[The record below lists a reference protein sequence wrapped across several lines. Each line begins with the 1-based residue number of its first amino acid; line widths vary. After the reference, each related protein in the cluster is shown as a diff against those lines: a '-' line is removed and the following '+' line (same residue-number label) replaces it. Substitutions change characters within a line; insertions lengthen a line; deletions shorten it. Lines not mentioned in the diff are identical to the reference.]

1 MATDQLSSTPNRLL
15 PLGVVTFLFTDIEG
29 STRLL
34 QRLGDAYGEVLR
46 THHRLLRNS
55 FGAHG
60 GVEVDTEG
68 DAFFVSF
75 ASPQSAI
82 AAAVE
87 AQRALHAY
95 PWPHGRPVSVRMGL
109 HTGEPLVVD
118 HQYVGMDVHRAA
130 RICSAAHGGQ
140 VLISGRLRD
149 LVRDHVSTGVSFRD
163 LGQHWLKDL
172 AEPEQLVQLEI
183 DGLPRTFPPLK
194 CLRPPTNLPQRAT
207 ALIGRRRE
215 KADLHAL
222 VVDSGSRLVTV
233 TGPGGAG
240 KTRLAAAAALE
251 MIDEF
256 PHGVHFVDLT
266 DVGKADLVLPSVA
279 RVLRVPLEGYE
290 SAHEAVTG
298 HIGDKQMLLV
308 LDNFEQVLDGAPA
321 AADLLLACPN
331 LHVMVTSRVLLALQ
345 DEHEY
350 PVPPMTLP
358 RGSSLSEVRES
369 EAVQLF
375 VSRARLVRQD
385 FAPTEENAAAVAEV
399 CRLVDGLPL
408 AIQLAAARV
417 RLFSATAL
425 VDRLGDRLRLLT
437 SSTQDVPARHRTL
450 RATVDWSYALLAED
464 ERRFFRDFAVFSAGA
479 RLESIE
485 AVIASDGDVLSLV
498 TALVN
503 NSLLIQREDPDGQ
516 PRVRMLQTLRDYAT
530 GLLEEEPSHQVHLAD
545 RHARHYL
552 ALVLD
557 LLPLG
562 APARRDQI
570 ERVQCEYDNVRAA
583 LSFWLDA
590 RSDDDPEAAPNA
602 LRLAAGMGHYWYGHG
617 QSTEGSAWLERALVK
632 ASDAPAETRA
642 PALLTLGIMS
652 EQRGELDLATELLAQ
667 ARDLYRLAGDRA
679 GEARS
684 LNGNGIVADS
694 AGRAAEA
701 EDHLRAAV
709 AIFDD
714 LGDAAGRTD
723 ALDNLGLVYL
733 HQGRWAEARDIFREN
748 LPWDRAL
755 GNDWGAAC
763 TSLNLGV
770 AYLLGGQHAH
780 AGPLIRDAMDGFLEW
795 QDPNGLTETLE
806 SAAGL
811 AVAQHQWTAAARLA
825 GAVDAARQT
834 LGLRGS
840 LPDRARVGEWVGL
853 ARKRLGQAA
862 FEAARREG
870 AAMTYEQAADY
881 ALEKVVG
888 R

>member
-1 MATDQLSSTPNRLL
+1 MATDQLSSASHRLL

-34 QRLGDAYGEVLR
+34 DRLGDDYGEVLS
-46 THHRLLRNS
+46 THHRLLRDS
-55 FGAHG
+55 FAAHD

-82 AAAVE
+82 AAAAE

-95 PWPHGRPVSVRMGL
+95 AWPHGQPVLVRMGL

-140 VLISGRLRD
+140 VLISARVRD
-149 LVRDHVSTGVSFRD
+149 LVRDRAPTGVTFHE

-172 AEPEQLVQLEI
+172 AEPEHLVQLQI
-183 DGLPRTFPPLK
+183 DGLPRSFPPLRAM
-194 CLRPPTNLPQRAT
+194 RPPTNVPRHAT

-222 VVDSGSRLVTV
+222 VVDSQARLITV
-233 TGPGGAG
+233 TGPGGTG

-251 MIDEF
+251 LLDEF
-256 PHGVHFVDLT
+256 PHGVHFVDLS
-266 DVGKADLVLPSVA
+266 DVGRADLVLPSVA
-279 RVLRVPLEGYE
+279 NVLRVPLEVHE
-290 SAHEAVTG
+290 SAHEAVAG
-298 HIGDKQMLLV
+298 HIGDKKILLV

-321 AADLLLACPN
+321 VAGLLLACPS
-331 LHVMVTSRVLLALQ
+331 LHVMVTSRVLLALR

-350 PVPPMTLP
+350 ALPPMTLP
-358 RGSSLSEVRES
+358 RGSSLREVSES

-385 FAPTEENAAAVAEV
+385 FALTAENAAAVAEV

-425 VDRLGDRLRLLT
+425 VGRLGDRLRLLT

-450 RATVDWSYALLAED
+450 RATVDWSYALLAD
-464 ERRFFRDFAVFSAGA
+464 GERRFFRDFAVFSAGS

-485 AVIASDGDVLSLV
+485 AVIAPEGDALSLV

-530 GLLEEEPSHQVHLAD
+530 GLLEEEPSHYVRLAD

-552 ALVLD
+552 ALAQE
-557 LLPLG
+557 LLPPH

-570 ERVQCEYDNVRAA
+570 ERVQSDYDNVRAA
-583 LSFWLDA
+583 LSFWLDV
-590 RSDDDPEAAPNA
+590 RSDDDPEAAQNA
-602 LRLAAGMGHYWYGHG
+602 LRLAAAMGHYWYGHG
-617 QSTEGSAWLERALVK
+617 QSTEGSAWLERAL
-632 ASDAPAETRA
+632 AMAPDAPPETRA
-642 PALLTLGIMS
+642 LALLTLAIMS
-652 EQRGELDLATELLAQ
+652 EQREELDRATELLAR
-667 ARDLYRLAGDRA
+667 ARDLYRQAGDRA

-684 LNGNGIVADS
+684 LNGTGIVADS
-694 AGRAAEA
+694 AGRGAEA

-714 LGDAAGRTD
+714 LGDTAGRTD
-723 ALDNLGLVYL
+723 ALDNLGLAYL

-770 AYLLGGQHAH
+770 SYLLGGQHTH
-780 AGPLIRDAMDGFLEW
+780 ARPLIRDAMDGFLEW
-795 QDPNGLTETLE
+795 QDPNGVTETLE

-811 AVAQHQWTAAARLA
+811 AVAQRQWTAVARLA

-840 LPDRARVGEWVGL
+840 PPDSARVREWVGQ
-853 ARKRLGQAA
+853 ARKHLGQAA
-862 FEAARREG
+862 FEAARQEG
-870 AAMTYEQAADY
+870 SAMTYEQAADY